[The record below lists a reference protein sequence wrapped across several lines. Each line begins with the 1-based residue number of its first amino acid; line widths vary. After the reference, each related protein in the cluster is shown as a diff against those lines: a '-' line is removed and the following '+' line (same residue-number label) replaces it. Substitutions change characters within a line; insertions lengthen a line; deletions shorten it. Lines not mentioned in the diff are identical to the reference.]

1 MTDELFVADTT
12 TFTAT
17 VKEDA
22 VVVSLAGATLL
33 NFKLENP
40 ESVSTTKTGTL
51 LTDGTDGKY
60 FYTMLSSDLNQ
71 AGNWR
76 LQGQIT
82 LASGWAGHTTFYSFK
97 VLDSLT

>member
-1 MTDELFVADTT
+1 MTDEIFVADTT

-22 VVVSLAGATLL
+22 VVVSLAGATVL
-33 NFKLENP
+33 NFKIESP
-40 ESVSTTKTGTL
+40 EGVSTTKTGTL
-51 LTDGTDGKY
+51 VTDGTDGKY
-60 FYTMLSSDLNQ
+60 FYTMLFSDLNQ
-71 AGNWR
+71 AGDWR
-76 LQGQIT
+76 LQGQLA